1 MLQIRVRNRKDA
13 YQYVRIRLDTSEY
26 AHIRPNTLRYV
37 RIRLGT
43 SEYVGY
49 ISHTVE
55 IRLHTYTAM
64 WLVVGIPAIRV
75 VLGGSQMSSMVVWP
89 MSL

>member
-26 AHIRPNTLRYV
+26 ARMRPNTFRYV

-49 ISHTVE
+49 IPHTVE

-75 VLGGSQMSSMVVWP
+75 VFGGSQMSSMVAWP

>member
-26 AHIRPNTLRYV
+26 AHIRPNTLKYV
-37 RIRLGT
+37 RIRLCT

-55 IRLHTYTAM
+55 MRLRTYTAM

-75 VLGGSQMSSMVVWP
+75 VLGGLTNV
-89 MSL
+89 

>member
-26 AHIRPNTLRYV
+26 ARMRPNTFRYV

-75 VLGGSQMSSMVVWP
+75 VFGGSQMSSMVAWP